1 MFYIKRQM
9 SDSEWYWINKT
20 VIKDYVQKVGA
31 VGITIYNLLAAM
43 ADGDQKC
50 FPSQKYIADSL
61 GYSRSY
67 INKVIKMLQG
77 HGLISVEKKSRSI
90 QVYHLLKVG
99 RRTETPPETP
109 SSPEETDVS
118 TMVNSGVNQG
128 DTNDNNITRNI
139 NNTDTEDNDKKEH
152 EEEFVPQSREEL
164 LALDIAKALNDHSS
178 LTLYLSYAKRFPE
191 SMLRGVLGEVME
203 IPDEKIR
210 KSRAALFNHI
220 IHRYAQNNEDHRD

>member
-1 MFYIKRQM
+1 MFYLKRQM

-20 VIKDYVQKVGA
+20 VIRDYVQKVGTA
-31 VGITIYNLLAAM
+31 GITVYNLLASM

-99 RRTETPPETP
+99 SRTEAFPETP
-109 SSPEETDVS
+109 NSPEETDVS
-118 TMVNSGVNQG
+118 TIVNPDVNQG

-139 NNTDTEDNDKKEH
+139 NNTDTGDDNKKEH

-164 LALDIAKALNDHSS
+164 LALDVAKALNDHSS

>member
-1 MFYIKRQM
+1 M
-9 SDSEWYWINKT
+9 SNSEWYWINKT
-20 VIKDYVQKVGA
+20 VIRDYVQKVGTA
-31 VGITIYNLLAAM
+31 GITVYNLLASM

-67 INKVIKMLQG
+67 INKVIKVLQG

-99 RRTETPPETP
+99 SRTETPPEDS
-109 SSPEETDVS
+109 SSPEETNVS
-118 TMVNSGVNQG
+118 TMVNSDVNQG

-139 NNTDTEDNDKKEH
+139 NNTDIEDDNKKEH

>member
-1 MFYIKRQM
+1 M

-31 VGITIYNLLAAM
+31 AGITVYNLLAAM

-99 RRTETPPETP
+99 RRTETSPETP
-109 SSPEETDVS
+109 SSAEETDVS
-118 TMVNSGVNQG
+118 TMVNSDVNQG

>member
-1 MFYIKRQM
+1 M

-20 VIKDYVQKVGA
+20 VIRDYVQKVGTA
-31 VGITIYNLLAAM
+31 GITVYNLLASM

-67 INKVIKMLQG
+67 INKVIKVLQG

-99 RRTETPPETP
+99 SRTETPPEDS
-109 SSPEETDVS
+109 SSPEETNVS
-118 TMVNSGVNQG
+118 TMVNSDVNQG

-139 NNTDTEDNDKKEH
+139 NNTDIEDDNKKEH